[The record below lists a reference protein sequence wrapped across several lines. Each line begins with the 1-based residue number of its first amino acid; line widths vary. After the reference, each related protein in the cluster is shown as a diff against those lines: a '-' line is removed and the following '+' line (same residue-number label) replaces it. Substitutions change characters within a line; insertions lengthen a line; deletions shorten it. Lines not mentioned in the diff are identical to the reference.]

1 MFMTKTGSEFSG
13 KRKAVKKPWVITDIL
28 NLRDERRALKEG
40 RHETV
45 EGLEKYRAVNQE
57 IKKLEHKS
65 GKDIENNIKKNNS
78 KKAYQLVKTL
88 TSEKKIGQTHTIK
101 DKNERPCLNPRHS
114 KRRTEYG
121 EELYRHTVE
130 GDPEVLIVPPV
141 TKSDNYPI
149 LREEVEAAVK
159 SLKKEKSLEIDN
171 IRGGGAG
178 SAPAGGDAVISAL
191 HKICN
196 KI

>member
-1 MFMTKTGSEFSG
+1 MTKTGSEFLG

-65 GKDIENNIKKNNS
+65 GKDIEDNIKKNNS

-88 TSEKKIGQTHTIK
+88 TSKKIGQ
-101 DKNERPCLNPRHS
+101 
-114 KRRTEYG
+114 KRT
-121 EELYRHTVE
+121 
-130 GDPEVLIVPPV
+130 
-141 TKSDNYPI
+141 
-149 LREEVEAAVK
+149 
-159 SLKKEKSLEIDN
+159 
-171 IRGGGAG
+171 
-178 SAPAGGDAVISAL
+178 AL
-191 HKICN
+191 PKP
-196 KI
+196 KTF